1 MSFLRISLLLLVL
14 GAVGWAAKKGFIVE
28 QRDKAFGVE
37 RVTIRPGE
45 KVIFQNLD
53 DITHN
58 IFSASKGNEFNINVQ
73 KPGGSTGVTFW
84 NEGEVEVRCAI
95 HPKMKMTIMVQ
106 STTPARVSE

>member
-1 MSFLRISLLLLVL
+1 MPTFRALVL
-14 GAVGWAAKKGFIVE
+14 TAALAAAAMAAKKGFIVRQE
-28 QRDKAFGVE
+28 DKAFSAE
-37 RVTIRPGE
+37 KIHIRPGE

-84 NEGEVEVRCAI
+84 NEGEVDVRCAI
-95 HPKMKMTIMVQ
+95 HPKMKMTIIVGD
-106 STTPARVSE
+106 SAGKGE